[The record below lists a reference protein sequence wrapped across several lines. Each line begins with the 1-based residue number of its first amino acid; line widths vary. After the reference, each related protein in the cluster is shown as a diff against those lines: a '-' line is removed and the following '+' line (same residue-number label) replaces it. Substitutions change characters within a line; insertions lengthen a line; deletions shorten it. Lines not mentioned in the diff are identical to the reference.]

1 MNKEDSF
8 YKDGLKFSCK
18 MCSYCCRAEPGFV
31 YLSRKDLDRFLKVT
45 NAEENEFIEKYCRW
59 VPYYDGKE
67 VLCLKEMK
75 NYDCIFW
82 NNGCSAYAAR
92 PLQCSTYPFWDF
104 LLRSPKTWNEEA
116 KSCPGMNNGELH
128 SFEEITEKLIEYRN
142 NKPLS
147 KQEFE
152 NTEKSEPDSDEIL

>member
-59 VPYYDGKE
+59 VPYYDGNE
-67 VLCLKEMK
+67 VLCLKETE
-75 NYDCIFW
+75 NFDCIFW
-82 NNGCSAYAAR
+82 KDGCSAYEAR
-92 PLQCSTYPFWDF
+92 PVQCSTYPFWDF
-104 LLRSPKTWNEEA
+104 LLKDKKSWNDEA
-116 KSCPGMNNGELH
+116 KDCPGMNNGELH
-128 SFEEITEKLIEYRN
+128 SFEEITEKLIAYRT
-142 NKPLS
+142 NKPLTRNELEVES
-147 KQEFE
+147 
-152 NTEKSEPDSDEIL
+152 I